1 MRKYILLLIAFCLHI
16 AARGQTGWK
25 YEYWYDDNRASARQG
40 ISTADSW
47 HVDADI
53 SNLSESLHAFH
64 LQVVGNDTLPSA
76 PITRYF
82 IKTANMWGT
91 TCRYWFDDDNDN
103 KYTAPHMQGAFNID
117 VKHLDEGFHTIH
129 YLVEGT
135 GGSVSSIVSRSFYKV
150 YLSNDIRW
158 RCWFDNDFATVQEG
172 NNVDNTLLLDVTRI
186 ADGYH
191 TLHIQ
196 IDGGSGAV
204 SVPITKGFIKIP
216 QTIGVE
222 DYTCLCMVDDKL
234 FRQERVHAG
243 RGIVEWNLDVS
254 QLPQGFHRMFVQI
267 VTPSGA
273 ASNTYESFFLRETT
287 RAEFGEM
294 KCVYAIDGAEFYTEA
309 GTMANGTYH
318 FDLDVASLDDGLHRI
333 AYMLSN
339 GKGVTTKTQSQ
350 FFIKTPLGGN
360 GITEYWYWL
369 NEQDEEQVKK
379 ITLPERQDPFSL
391 ITLLPVEGQ
400 PVRSKLFQFLIK
412 DNSPIVYAKNDIHIR
427 FYDAAG
433 RFKDVTKQFVD
444 ESVKKEVEPV
454 GDLQTTQTF
463 PKVTENDILWYTMK
477 AAPGDT
483 VAFKLSQTATLQ
495 VFSPSGK
502 EVFKTSESASMQ
514 WGGIHTGED
523 GTYYVAVHDVTGSQS
538 NMTLDYMHMDKYDVV
553 DWDVHTVGNG
563 GCSTITFKGN
573 GFRDLYA
580 VDLYTAAGDSIHA
593 VDISH
598 ESDAE
603 TAVTFDF
610 SGAKLGGYNAV
621 FHFTQEDKHF
631 ANIETVEEAVDIELA
646 TDVTFPSTFL
656 RGTSTTYTV
665 KITNKGNMTA
675 YQVPIELKLKN
686 SSINN
691 ISFIEFGEQLSSLS
705 NEINSLSNDSI
716 DKEIINELLA
726 VWHNTGDLS
735 QFAFIHDSID
745 NVDYGISFIFLNLPP
760 KTTRQI
766 TVTVKSSS
774 DVYLSAYTTSDW
786 LPISASDYLSKNGSR
801 MMSARANIGDWVCC
815 YRERV
820 ECVADVVGSIISA
833 LPGVPPNINC
843 GYQAINTIA
852 QVMYDIGCSEGSLTE
867 RFHKY
872 AESKGQSLVGR
883 IRKTAFDCVI
893 GYFFGRINPL
903 RDDLKLAS
911 QLGNGTEAKRLLNEI
926 QTLQAIQ
933 RSAIN
938 KLYNSG
944 SIIVSAIDCINK
956 FRTPIPNCPPNPG
969 GGGGTSTPQPPADPN
984 DIYGYLSEAGSKF
997 MTDEVAKV
1005 NYTIEF
1011 ENDTTFAQ
1019 ASAHTIA
1026 IRDTLD
1032 NRYFD
1037 LKSFVPTSVK
1047 IGEHETFLDE
1057 ATDVKKANGVTS
1069 FLKTIDMR
1077 PEINAIAQVEGE
1089 YVQQTGIA
1097 KWTFSSLDPMT
1108 MEPTNDLMQGI
1119 LPVNYDGT
1127 SGIGEVMF
1135 EVGVK
1140 PNKADGT
1147 QIPNR
1152 ASIVFDYEEPILTP
1166 IWTNIVDAT
1175 APESHITDVK
1185 MLNDST
1191 ATISI
1196 AATDELSGPW
1206 RYDVYVQYGEGSA
1219 WWKAAENIPIDTTA
1233 SVKVYEGINHG
1244 FYVVVTDSAGNVEK
1258 KVAEREFTLDVFGSL
1273 EETNTSIELAQGW
1286 NWISHNQQST
1296 LSVDALKPASTQI
1309 VGQTKELTNDPQTG
1323 WTGNLD
1329 ELLPTQMYKIQVN
1342 NPQTIQ
1348 LSGSLFNSAFRSIPL
1363 YQGWNWIG
1371 YPVANA
1377 MTPTEALAKLE
1388 AEEGDFLIGQ
1398 DGFVTFSDGQW
1409 TGTLLVL
1416 TPGLGYI
1423 YRSASDK
1430 NLYYNVTAQASAR
1443 RTDKSRAVDSW
1454 TVDKHKYPNVMA
1466 VTAQL
1471 YKDGIA
1477 LDANEWLIAAFCGD
1491 ECRGVAS
1498 IINGL
1503 FMMNVYGTYSESIQ
1517 FYVMNRVTEE
1527 VLIVTSTE
1535 SFRADIL
1542 GTISEPYNL
1551 DIGNNTGIRMIS
1563 DTSKHGYDAVYDLQG
1578 RRVKD
1583 KMSAINAQLQKG
1595 IYVVTDS
1602 KNTKPRKVVIK

>member
-514 WGGIHTGED
+514 WGGIHTWED
-523 GTYYVAVHDVTGSQS
+523 GTYYVAMHDVTGS
-538 NMTLDYMHMDKYDVV
+538 
-553 DWDVHTVGNG
+553 
-563 GCSTITFKGN
+563 
-573 GFRDLYA
+573 
-580 VDLYTAAGDSIHA
+580 
-593 VDISH
+593 
-598 ESDAE
+598 
-603 TAVTFDF
+603 
-610 SGAKLGGYNAV
+610 
-621 FHFTQEDKHF
+621 
-631 ANIETVEEAVDIELA
+631 
-646 TDVTFPSTFL
+646 
-656 RGTSTTYTV
+656 
-665 KITNKGNMTA
+665 
-675 YQVPIELKLKN
+675 
-686 SSINN
+686 
-691 ISFIEFGEQLSSLS
+691 
-705 NEINSLSNDSI
+705 
-716 DKEIINELLA
+716 
-726 VWHNTGDLS
+726 
-735 QFAFIHDSID
+735 
-745 NVDYGISFIFLNLPP
+745 
-760 KTTRQI
+760 
-766 TVTVKSSS
+766 
-774 DVYLSAYTTSDW
+774 
-786 LPISASDYLSKNGSR
+786 
-801 MMSARANIGDWVCC
+801 
-815 YRERV
+815 
-820 ECVADVVGSIISA
+820 
-833 LPGVPPNINC
+833 
-843 GYQAINTIA
+843 
-852 QVMYDIGCSEGSLTE
+852 
-867 RFHKY
+867 
-872 AESKGQSLVGR
+872 
-883 IRKTAFDCVI
+883 
-893 GYFFGRINPL
+893 
-903 RDDLKLAS
+903 
-911 QLGNGTEAKRLLNEI
+911 
-926 QTLQAIQ
+926 
-933 RSAIN
+933 
-938 KLYNSG
+938 
-944 SIIVSAIDCINK
+944 
-956 FRTPIPNCPPNPG
+956 
-969 GGGGTSTPQPPADPN
+969 
-984 DIYGYLSEAGSKF
+984 
-997 MTDEVAKV
+997 
-1005 NYTIEF
+1005 
-1011 ENDTTFAQ
+1011 
-1019 ASAHTIA
+1019 
-1026 IRDTLD
+1026 
-1032 NRYFD
+1032 
-1037 LKSFVPTSVK
+1037 
-1047 IGEHETFLDE
+1047 
-1057 ATDVKKANGVTS
+1057 
-1069 FLKTIDMR
+1069 
-1077 PEINAIAQVEGE
+1077 
-1089 YVQQTGIA
+1089 
-1097 KWTFSSLDPMT
+1097 
-1108 MEPTNDLMQGI
+1108 
-1119 LPVNYDGT
+1119 
-1127 SGIGEVMF
+1127 
-1135 EVGVK
+1135 
-1140 PNKADGT
+1140 
-1147 QIPNR
+1147 
-1152 ASIVFDYEEPILTP
+1152 
-1166 IWTNIVDAT
+1166 
-1175 APESHITDVK
+1175 
-1185 MLNDST
+1185 
-1191 ATISI
+1191 
-1196 AATDELSGPW
+1196 
-1206 RYDVYVQYGEGSA
+1206 
-1219 WWKAAENIPIDTTA
+1219 
-1233 SVKVYEGINHG
+1233 
-1244 FYVVVTDSAGNVEK
+1244 
-1258 KVAEREFTLDVFGSL
+1258 
-1273 EETNTSIELAQGW
+1273 
-1286 NWISHNQQST
+1286 
-1296 LSVDALKPASTQI
+1296 
-1309 VGQTKELTNDPQTG
+1309 
-1323 WTGNLD
+1323 
-1329 ELLPTQMYKIQVN
+1329 
-1342 NPQTIQ
+1342 
-1348 LSGSLFNSAFRSIPL
+1348 
-1363 YQGWNWIG
+1363 
-1371 YPVANA
+1371 
-1377 MTPTEALAKLE
+1377 
-1388 AEEGDFLIGQ
+1388 
-1398 DGFVTFSDGQW
+1398 
-1409 TGTLLVL
+1409 
-1416 TPGLGYI
+1416 
-1423 YRSASDK
+1423 
-1430 NLYYNVTAQASAR
+1430 
-1443 RTDKSRAVDSW
+1443 
-1454 TVDKHKYPNVMA
+1454 
-1466 VTAQL
+1466 
-1471 YKDGIA
+1471 
-1477 LDANEWLIAAFCGD
+1477 
-1491 ECRGVAS
+1491 
-1498 IINGL
+1498 
-1503 FMMNVYGTYSESIQ
+1503 
-1517 FYVMNRVTEE
+1517 
-1527 VLIVTSTE
+1527 
-1535 SFRADIL
+1535 
-1542 GTISEPYNL
+1542 
-1551 DIGNNTGIRMIS
+1551 
-1563 DTSKHGYDAVYDLQG
+1563 
-1578 RRVKD
+1578 
-1583 KMSAINAQLQKG
+1583 
-1595 IYVVTDS
+1595 
-1602 KNTKPRKVVIK
+1602 